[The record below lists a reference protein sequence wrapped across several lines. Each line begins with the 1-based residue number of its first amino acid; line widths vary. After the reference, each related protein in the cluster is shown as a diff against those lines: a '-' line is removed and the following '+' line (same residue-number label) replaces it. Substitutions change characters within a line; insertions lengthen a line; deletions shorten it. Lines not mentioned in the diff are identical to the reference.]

1 METGL
6 NKGLFSGLES
16 TFRHLLSMEPQQ
28 IMASSAPEFLKVAAM
43 QQQGKAREA
52 MMEPAM
58 PSTTVAEDVVQ
69 QSVAVPP
76 DSPLPAS
83 EPALAAAPY
92 AQGGLLGLEVSPDL
106 YSDQYYGGAHL
117 PYYNEGY
124 TPDYAQGGV
133 VGLDVSPDL
142 YGDRYAIGGVVAGA
156 RAAGPFIV
164 RNAKK
169 VWDGAKWVWKN
180 PKKAAV
186 LGLPALIP
194 GDTPIEA
201 DEPETTEEP
210 TPDGPI
216 PGKRG
221 ALFDWEQIPEDLGV
235 AEQSAGIPSLAP
247 LTPQKALPAAP
258 QLTKREQY
266 DMAARMQE
274 RDEFQRRMGVD
285 PEFFDKQRG
294 EYEAD
299 EVDLQDQRRRDGWL
313 ALTQAGLT
321 MMQTPGNFGQ
331 ALATGAER
339 GLGAFNESESNI
351 RQEMKELRGVQR
363 QLDAAEQAQAR
374 GDAQAEMAYK
384 QAAEAE
390 YRNAINEQAKINF
403 ELDVAQAEFEGKQLD
418 REQTR
423 SIALFDANT
432 KFAIAEMTVNGSLAE
447 AESNLLHKLY
457 ELRAKGLPTG
467 DKILTI
473 AKELEDTLGAKD
485 LEPYLGGRSVE
496 DLSPRVLEEIKQKV
510 VAAKVQTLVNTTEEL
525 ISRRNALLRRG
536 ASGASGFS
544 MEEE

>member
-142 YGDRYAIGGVVAGA
+142 YGDRYAIGGVVA
-156 RAAGPFIV
+156 RAAGPFIA

-216 PGKRG
+216 PGKRE
-221 ALFDWEQIPEDLGV
+221 ALFDWEQTPEDLGV

-258 QLTKREQY
+258 QLEKREQY
-266 DMAARMQE
+266 DIDRRMQE

-331 ALATGAER
+331 ALAAGAER

-374 GDAQAEMAYK
+374 GDTQAEMAYK

-403 ELDVAQAEFEGKQLD
+403 ERDVAQAEFEGKQLD

-423 SIALFDANT
+423 SIALFDAHT

-447 AESNLLHKLY
+447 AESKLLHKLY
-457 ELRAKGLPTG
+457 ELRAKGMPTG

-473 AKELEDTLGAKD
+473 TKEIADTLRD
-485 LEPYLGGRSVE
+485 TNLEPYLGGRSAA
-496 DLSPRVLEEIKQKV
+496 DISPRVLEEIKQKV
-510 VAAKVQTLVNTTEEL
+510 VAEKVQTLVNMAEEL
-525 ISRRNALLRRG
+525 VSRRNALTR
-536 ASGASGFS
+536 GASGFS